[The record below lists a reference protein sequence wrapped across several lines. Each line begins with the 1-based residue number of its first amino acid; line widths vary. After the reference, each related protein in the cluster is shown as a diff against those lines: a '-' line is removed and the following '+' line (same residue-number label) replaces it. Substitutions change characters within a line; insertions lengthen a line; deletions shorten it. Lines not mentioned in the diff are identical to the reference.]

1 MYEKDKGG
9 GNVAARQRQ
18 TNPSKALM
26 REVRQYLDSISRTVE
41 VTEQVPTG
49 EVDEKGHPICE
60 RRGVYNDR
68 GEVIHT
74 REYVIPPTITGICLH
89 LGITPGKWQEWCD
102 HQAHPELEEATE
114 WVTGILRAWSE
125 EQLLTRKDVRGVV
138 FHLQNN
144 HGYAQKVE
152 VEAGPQTR
160 QAQALTTQEKLAL
173 LQELWEGGGQVT
185 LPDHHG

>member
-1 MYEKDKGG
+1 M
-9 GNVAARQRQ
+9 AARQRQ
-18 TNPSKALM
+18 TSTSKALM
-26 REVRQYLDSISRTVE
+26 REVQQYLDSISRTVE

-49 EVDEKGHPICE
+49 EVDEKGHPIYE
-60 RRGVYNDR
+60 RRVVYNDR
-68 GEVIHT
+68 GEIIHT
-74 REYVIPPTITGICLH
+74 REYLIPPTITGICLH
-89 LGITPGKWQEWCD
+89 LGITPGKWKQWCD

-114 WVTGILRAWSE
+114 WVEGILRAWSE

-144 HGYAQKVE
+144 YGYAQKVE

-160 QAQALTTQEKLAL
+160 QVQALSTQEKLAL